1 MEYRDF
7 EVFGGV
13 KEFVNYR
20 GPEAIVHGPA
30 ETGKTIGA
38 LYKLHICATEYS
50 NASIVICRK
59 TLASTYSTVVVMF
72 QKKVLG
78 ENSPVQAYGGEKP
91 QWFDYPNGSRIWVTG
106 MDKSSKI
113 LSAEHD
119 VAYINQVEELT
130 LGEWETLTTRT
141 TGRAGN
147 MPYAQTIG
155 DCNPAW
161 PMHWIYNRSSLRL
174 FHSRH
179 SENPAL
185 FDQKTGEITAQGR
198 LTMTVLE
205 ALTGLRRTRLLEGKA
220 ARAEGVIYED
230 WDEGV
235 HLIYAD
241 DLPELRRYVAGVD
254 WGYTHPGV
262 LGVWG
267 LDNDGRMYLVVQVYR
282 TKKTIDW
289 WIEQSRALDEEFN
302 IEVFA
307 CDPSEPAYIEQYQRA
322 GLNAVA
328 GFNPVRPGIN
338 AVQERLAKAGDGKP
352 RLFIVRDSLRQP
364 DIALQSE
371 KHPHAVEQEFPGYVW
386 ADRKAREQPVK
397 EFDDGLDMMRYTVMH
412 IDSGTSILPA
422 GTFVDDIDPAI
433 YKSERNRLWR

>member
-1 MEYRDF
+1 MKYRCF
-7 EVFGGV
+7 EAFGGV

-20 GPEAIVHGPA
+20 GAEAIVHGPA

-38 LYKLHICATEYS
+38 LYKLHTCAAKYPG
-50 NASIVICRK
+50 ASIAICRK
-59 TLASTYSTVVVMF
+59 TLASTYSTVLVTF

-78 ENSPVQAYGGEKP
+78 KDSPVQAYGGEKP
-91 QWFDYPNGSRIWVTG
+91 QWFDYPNGSRIWMTG
-106 MDKSSKI
+106 MDKSSKV
-113 LSAEHD
+113 LSSEFD
-119 VAYINQVEELT
+119 LIFVNQAGELE

-147 MPYAQTIG
+147 MPYSQTIG

-161 PMHWIYNRSSLRL
+161 PTHWIYNRQSLRL

-185 FDQKTGEITAQGR
+185 FDQETGEITAQGQR
-198 LTMTVLE
+198 AMAVLE

-220 ARAEGVIYED
+220 ARAEGVVYEA

-241 DLPELRRYVAGVD
+241 AVPRLRRYVAGQD

-267 LDNDGRMYLVVQVYR
+267 LDNDGRMYLVAQVYR

-289 WIEQSRALDEEFN
+289 WIEQAQALDEEFG
-302 IEVFA
+302 IEAFA
-307 CDPSEPAYIEQYQRA
+307 CDPSEPAYIMQYRQA

-328 GFNPVRPGIN
+328 GFNKVRPGID
-338 AVQERLAKAGDGKP
+338 AVQQRLAKASDGHS
-352 RLFIVRDSLRQP
+352 RLFIVRDSLRQA
-364 DIALQSE
+364 DFVLQFE
-371 KHPHAVEQEFPGYVW
+371 KRPFATEQEFPGYVW
-386 ADRKAREQPVK
+386 ANRKAKEQPVK
-397 EFDDGLDMMRYTVMH
+397 EFDDGLDMTRYTVAH
-412 IDSGTSILPA
+412 
-422 GTFVDDIDPAI
+422 VDGLGREP
-433 YKSERNRLWR
+433 ERVVRSLR

>member
-1 MEYRDF
+1 MKYRRF

-20 GPEAIVHGPA
+20 GAEAIVHGPA

-38 LYKLHICATEYS
+38 LYKLHTCAAKYPS
-50 NASIVICRK
+50 ASLVICRK
-59 TLASTYSTVVVMF
+59 TLTSIYSTVLVAF

-78 ENSPVQAYGGEKP
+78 ENSPVRAYGGERP
-91 QWFDYPNGSRIWVTG
+91 QWFDYPNGSRIWLAG
-106 MDKSSKI
+106 MDKSSRI

-119 VAYINQVEELT
+119 LIFINQVEELV

-147 MPYAQTIG
+147 MPYSQTIG

-161 PMHWIYNRSSLRL
+161 PTHWIYNRSSLRL

-179 SENPAL
+179 SENPTL
-185 FDQKTGEITAQGR
+185 FNQETGAITDQGEH
-198 LTMTVLE
+198 TMAVLE

-220 ARAEGVIYED
+220 ARAEGVVYEV
-230 WDEGV
+230 WDEGI

-241 DLPELRRYVAGVD
+241 AVPELRRYVAGQD

-267 LDNDGRMYLVVQVYR
+267 LDNDGRIYLVAQIYR

-289 WIEQSRALDEEFN
+289 WIEQSQALDEEFG
-302 IEVFA
+302 IETFV

-338 AVQERLAKAGDGKP
+338 AVQERLAVAGDGKP
-352 RLFIVRDSLRQP
+352 RLFIMRDSLRQP
-364 DIALQSE
+364 DIVLQSE
-371 KHPHAVEQEFPGYVW
+371 KRPHSVEQEFPGYVW
-386 ADRKAREQPVK
+386 ADSKAKERPVK
-397 EFDDGLDMMRYTVMH
+397 EFDDGLDMMRYAVAYV
-412 IDSGTSILPA
+412 DGGA
-422 GTFVDDIDPAI
+422 GQVFPFGWA
-433 YKSERNRLWR
+433 